1 MKPDQ
6 GRSVLC
12 SFYYRPK
19 VSWFKSVFPSD
30 LTSISRELDE
40 QIVFQNL
47 IFFYCVQTRS
57 KRFVQQSIMLHII
70 KV

>member
-19 VSWFKSVFPSD
+19 VSWFKSVFPR
-30 LTSISRELDE
+30 I
-40 QIVFQNL
+40 
-47 IFFYCVQTRS
+47 
-57 KRFVQQSIMLHII
+57 
-70 KV
+70 